1 MNSTNW
7 KYRKIGNVVQIRR
20 GASPRPID
28 DYVGNYGMP
37 WVKISDATAD
47 KGRFVWSTALCIK
60 EEGVPKSVVVNPG
73 ELIISNSAT
82 PGLPK
87 IMKIKAC
94 IHDGWL
100 KVDKYNG
107 ITRDFLYY
115 SIKHHVKRLVIQGNG
130 SIFTNLKTD
139 ILKDFPIPVPD
150 SIQEQEQI
158 AKVLS
163 IIEDRI
169 ELNNK
174 INAELEARAKL
185 VYDYWFVQ
193 FDFPD
198 KDNKPYKSS
207 GGKLVW
213 SEELKRDI
221 PEGWEVFNLAS
232 LIKESKN
239 GDWGSES
246 MNEGLTKC
254 FCIRGADINGLN
266 GTENFD
272 PPVRYIDK
280 SHINRQLNSD
290 DLIIE
295 ISGGSPIQSTGRMA
309 HISSDVLVRLVNGVV
324 CSNFCKAI
332 SLKNSKLS
340 YAISRYWT
348 HLYDSGTFFNYEGKT
363 SGIKNLLFDQ
373 LVKDVKIPL
382 PIDETLV
389 NQYSDLEEKLD
400 KQKQNNLIQ
409 NKELAELRDWLLPM
423 LMNGQVKVT

>member
-1 MNSTNW
+1 MNSTHW
-7 KYRKIGNVVQIRR
+7 KYHKIGHLVQIRR

-28 DYVGNYGMP
+28 DYVGYKGMP

-150 SIQEQEQI
+150 SIEEQEQI

-174 INAELEARAKL
+174 INAELESMAKL
-185 VYDYWFVQ
+185 LYDYWFVQ
-193 FDFPD
+193 YDFPD
-198 KDNKPYKSS
+198 ENGKSYKSS
-207 GGKLVW
+207 GGKMVW
-213 SEELKRDI
+213 NETLKRKIPFGWQVCELREFVTSNRGLSYNGKNITGGGVPMINLNSFNVDASYK
-221 PEGWEVFNLAS
+221 PEGIKTYSGNYGRQKILRPFDLVMCNTQQTALDSKKDIIGKSFFVPDIFETDVVSSHHVTTITVEKENLKYYLNSLFNADYFHRYISGYATGTNILGLNFDGVLSFKTAIPIDNLLDS
-232 LIKESKN
+232 YKSMVVNIEKQKGCIIKESK
-239 GDWGSES
+239 
-246 MNEGLTKC
+246 
-254 FCIRGADINGLN
+254 
-266 GTENFD
+266 
-272 PPVRYIDK
+272 
-280 SHINRQLNSD
+280 
-290 DLIIE
+290 
-295 ISGGSPIQSTGRMA
+295 
-309 HISSDVLVRLVNGVV
+309 
-324 CSNFCKAI
+324 
-332 SLKNSKLS
+332 
-340 YAISRYWT
+340 
-348 HLYDSGTFFNYEGKT
+348 
-363 SGIKNLLFDQ
+363 
-373 LVKDVKIPL
+373 
-382 PIDETLV
+382 TLM
-389 NQYSDLEEKLD
+389 
-400 KQKQNNLIQ
+400 
-409 NKELAELRDWLLPM
+409 ELRDWLLPI
-423 LMNGQVKVT
+423 LMNGQVTVE